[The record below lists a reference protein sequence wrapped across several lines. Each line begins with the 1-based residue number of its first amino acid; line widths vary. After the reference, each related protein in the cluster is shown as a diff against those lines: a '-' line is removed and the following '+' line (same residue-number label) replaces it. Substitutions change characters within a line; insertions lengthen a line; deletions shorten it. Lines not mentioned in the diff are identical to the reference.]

1 MLSQQQNGSQM
12 TKHLLAGVAAA
23 VLISGAAS
31 AQPYPPAPPP
41 PPPPPGAVVVPAP
54 PPVPVP
60 GPSTTTTT
68 TVAPSPD
75 GNMHWAKS
83 WIFILTNLPCDYFA
97 L

>member
-23 VLISGAAS
+23 VWLSGAAS

-41 PPPPPGAVVVPAP
+41 PLPPDAVVVPAP
-54 PPVPVP
+54 PPVSVP

-75 GNMHWAKS
+75 GNVHWAKS
-83 WIFILTNLPCDYFA
+83 WIFIHTNLPCDYFA